1 MIELAAGPASE
12 EVSPPEPDEAFP
24 REAST
29 QPLRR
34 SKWLGSSAAPA
45 PGASLAAGT
54 LNLLNTIV
62 GGGILALPFAF
73 RSCGLLTGVL
83 YQLVFGAM
91 SWYGCYLLLDC
102 LQHAKTATSFEA
114 LAQAAF
120 GRAGFLAYN
129 LAALVNCYGACV
141 SYVIVVGDVLEPLC
155 SEMGVP
161 LTRPTLLSLAVGGII
176 LPLSSLRDISSL
188 RCASALAIAIYT
200 LFVLCLLLLPLL
212 APRDDG
218 TRLAPLDGEGGGD
231 GGGGGGGGRG
241 SPALL
246 RPDAA
251 G

>member
-1 MIELAAGPASE
+1 MARAARRAGGCDRLRSEGMLQQGMIELQQGMIELAAGPASE
-12 EVSPPEPDEAFP
+12 AASPPEPDEAFP

-34 SKWLGSSAAPA
+34 SKWLGSSSAPA

-114 LAQAAF
+114 LAQA
-120 GRAGFLAYN
+120 
-129 LAALVNCYGACV
+129 
-141 SYVIVVGDVLEPLC
+141 E
-155 SEMGVP
+155 
-161 LTRPTLLSLAVGGII
+161 
-176 LPLSSLRDISSL
+176 
-188 RCASALAIAIYT
+188 ALA
-200 LFVLCLLLLPLL
+200 
-212 APRDDG
+212 
-218 TRLAPLDGEGGGD
+218 
-231 GGGGGGGGRG
+231 
-241 SPALL
+241 S
-246 RPDAA
+246 
-251 G
+251 

>member
-1 MIELAAGPASE
+1 MIELAAGSASE
-12 EVSPPEPDEAFP
+12 DVSPPEPDEAFP

-45 PGASLAAGT
+45 PAPGASLAAGT

-73 RSCGLLTGVL
+73 KSCGLLTGVL

-155 SEMGVP
+155 HEMGVP
-161 LTRPTLLSLAVGGII
+161 LTRPILLSLAVGGII

-188 RCASALAIAIYT
+188 RC
-200 LFVLCLLLLPLL
+200 VP
-212 APRDDG
+212 
-218 TRLAPLDGEGGGD
+218 
-231 GGGGGGGGRG
+231 
-241 SPALL
+241 
-246 RPDAA
+246 
-251 G
+251 